1 MGCGGVPGRRC
12 SRPLGLQ
19 VWDAIEGTLR
29 CSSEE
34 VSSGITALVFL
45 DKR

>member
-1 MGCGGVPGRRC
+1 MGVPNYRC
-12 SRPLGLQ
+12 SQPLGPQ

-45 DKR
+45 DKRWER

>member
-1 MGCGGVPGRRC
+1 
-12 SRPLGLQ
+12 
-19 VWDAIEGTLR
+19 VWDAIEGVLC

-34 VSSGITALVFL
+34 VSSGITALIFL